1 MNKYLIVAS
10 DERSYFE
17 LKNVVLELKKKNL
30 PYFFLYNDSNIKLHP
45 HTSLNNFK
53 YDTNVDSSDKK
64 YLSKTLGFELPF
76 KPTVLLITN
85 ESWEPE
91 KSILWE
97 FKQWGCFIGCIE
109 NSSWIHNNIK
119 TKLEISS
126 RKSFPSN
133 CIDVFFDH
141 SQWCLETKTQAGWWG
156 QKSIITG
163 NPKYDNMFP
172 HTDLP
177 NKNIIIVYG
186 SMEIEHHSKII
197 IIYKD
202 LIKKYPDWDIFYKP
216 HPSEKKDFPE
226 DFNNIKTIDD
236 QKNFLEIV
244 SKSTHNIGIF
254 SSVMFYP
261 LVMDKNIIVLNH
273 SLIGVEDELN
283 IENFKGHEFDFWKNI
298 LNFNFFEEFEE
309 FISKEYI
316 KKTLNRNKKLEKDI
330 NKNLVFYDK
339 DHTFMDMKSNN
350 KELLK
355 YYTDY
360 KNDNKSSE
368 RIINYIENE

>member
-10 DERSYFE
+10 DERSYLD
-17 LKNVVLELKKKNL
+17 LKNVVLELKNQNL
-30 PYFFLYNDSNIKLHP
+30 PYFFLYNDNSTKLYP
-45 HTSLNNFK
+45 NLALSNFK
-53 YDTNVDSSDKK
+53 YDTNIESSDRT
-64 YLSKTLGFELPF
+64 YPSKTLGFELPF
-76 KPTVLLITN
+76 KPNVLLITN
-85 ESWEPE
+85 ENWEPE
-91 KSILWE
+91 KNILWE

-119 TKLEISS
+119 TKLEIAS

-141 SQWCLETKTQAGWWG
+141 SGWCLETKTQAGWWN
-156 QKSIITG
+156 QKSVITG
-163 NPKYDNMFP
+163 NPKYDNISF
-172 HTDLP
+172 DLT
-177 NKNIIIVYG
+177 NENIIIVYG

-197 IIYKD
+197 TIYKD
-202 LIKKYPDWDIFYKP
+202 LIEKYPDWDIFYKP

-226 DFNNIKTIDD
+226 DFNNIRTIDNNKD
-236 QKNFLEIV
+236 FLEIV

-261 LVMDKNIIVLNH
+261 LIMDKNIVIFNH

-283 IENFKGHEFDFWKNI
+283 IENFKGHEFNFWKNI
-298 LNFNFFEEFEE
+298 LNFNSFKEFEE

-316 KKTLNRNKKLEKDI
+316 EKTLSRNQKLEKNI
-330 NKNLVFYDK
+330 SKNLVAYNK
-339 DHTFMDMKSNN
+339 EHTFMYTKSNN

-360 KNDNKSSE
+360 VSDNKSSK